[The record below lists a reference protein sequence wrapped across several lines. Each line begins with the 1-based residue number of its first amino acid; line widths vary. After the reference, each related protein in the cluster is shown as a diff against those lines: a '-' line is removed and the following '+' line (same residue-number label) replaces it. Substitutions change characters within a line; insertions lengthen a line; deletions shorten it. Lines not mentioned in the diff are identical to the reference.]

1 MDQSRDYYNQYIF
14 ATRKNFYSYSVNIC
28 AQGLNKLLASICAL
42 LPVQAFF
49 PAGCWSVADPES
61 CGPWSGRF
69 SSSLM
74 LIQVLPDWIETEVE
88 FHAQVVLISRGES
101 YRDLGGVC

>member
-1 MDQSRDYYNQYIF
+1 
-14 ATRKNFYSYSVNIC
+14 
-28 AQGLNKLLASICAL
+28 
-42 LPVQAFF
+42 
-49 PAGCWSVADPES
+49 
-61 CGPWSGRF
+61 
-69 SSSLM
+69 M